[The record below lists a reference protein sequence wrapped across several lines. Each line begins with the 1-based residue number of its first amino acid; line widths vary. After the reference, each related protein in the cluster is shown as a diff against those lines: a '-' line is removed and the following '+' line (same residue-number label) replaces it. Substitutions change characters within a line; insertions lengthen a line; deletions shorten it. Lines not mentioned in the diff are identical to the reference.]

1 MWFDLFKDGPSLM
14 YSFDKKLV
22 KQFSLTDK
30 IFYYKI
36 KVPFLSD
43 RESLLRFQKIDMNDL
58 ESMILIQS
66 ILLDEIPIHL
76 EVVRTE

>member
-1 MWFDLFKDGPSLM
+1 M